1 MKLDQAFIER
11 IREPM
16 RRSWNVIGSEA
27 YGEMERVSNY
37 DAVEAAVDAD
47 HLKIHGGDAEADA
60 LVMQACKEHG
70 WNKVLPFLVKNVI
83 LEG

>member
-11 IREPM
+11 VRDPM

-47 HLKIHGGDAEADA
+47 HLRIHGGDAEAHD
-60 LVMQACKEHG
+60 LVNQAAKEHG
-70 WNKVLPFLVKNVI
+70 WDTVLPFLVKNVI